1 MDALKTLL
9 AGLDIERSLAIFAL
23 VLARWA
29 PLTAIAPFFAART
42 MPALA
47 RLAIGVGLSVAVFP
61 AASAAAG
68 PLPTTGV
75 ALGLLVVREALI
87 GSLLGLLAAIPFLA
101 LESAGRLVDSAR
113 GARMAEVLAAPTEV
127 RASPLGAFLLLFGIA
142 LFMTMD
148 GHLLVIRAVGASY
161 ETLPVGA
168 GLGPDVP
175 QGLARL
181 ALYLGTRF
189 FGIALGI
196 AAPVLAAAV
205 LTDFALGIA
214 GRVAPQLP
222 LYFLGL
228 PVKALGGILLVLL
241 GLPLYLW
248 ILGDVFRLVLHGV
261 SAALALLGT

>member
-1 MDALKTLL
+1 VETTRALM
-9 AGLDIERSLAIFAL
+9 AELDLNRSLAIFAL
-23 VLARWA
+23 VLARWG

-47 RLAIGVGLSVAVFP
+47 RLAIGVGLSVAVLP

-68 PLPTTGV
+68 PLPTSDTL
-75 ALGLLVVREALI
+75 LGLLVIQEALI
-87 GSLLGLLAAIPFLA
+87 GALLGLLAAIPFLA

-127 RASPLGAFLLLFGIA
+127 RGSPLGAFLLLFGIA

-161 ETLPVGA
+161 EILPVGG

-181 ALYLGTRF
+181 ALYLGSRF

-196 AAPVLAAAV
+196 AAPVLAAAI
-205 LTDFALGIA
+205 LTDLALGIA

-222 LYFLGL
+222 IYFLGL
-228 PVKALGGILLVLL
+228 PVKALGGIALVLL

-248 ILGDVFRLVLHGV
+248 ILGDLFRLVLRSV
-261 SAALALLGT
+261 DAAVALLGA